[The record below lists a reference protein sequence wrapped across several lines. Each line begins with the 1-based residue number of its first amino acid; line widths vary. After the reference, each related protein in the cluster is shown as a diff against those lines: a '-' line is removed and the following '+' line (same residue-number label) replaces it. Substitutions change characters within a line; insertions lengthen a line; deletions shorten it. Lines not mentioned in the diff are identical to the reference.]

1 MDKTL
6 ILNKLCEC
14 YKLHSK
20 GELAKYLGVPV
31 QNVSNWYARNTYDL
45 ATLILK
51 FPEVSPF
58 WLITGEGDMF
68 AKAEGGNNIKNFAD
82 RISMSKTTLQAG
94 VGNADLVAIAKKALD
109 NQEAALAILNNL
121 VADLIEK
128 RSGGSSPSCSQTEKQ
143 F

>member
-51 FPEVSPF
+51 FPEVSPL

-68 AKAEGGNNIKNFAD
+68 MKSEGGNNIKNFAD

-109 NQEAALAILNNL
+109 NQEATLAIL
-121 VADLIEK
+121 ADLIK
-128 RSGGSSPSCSQTEKQ
+128 RGSGDGGGSGAASTSVNE